1 MRFHVLVAFVLLS
14 AFAALSRAKELP
26 TVDPAHI
33 IAKYGKPDRIKS
45 TEYDKPRPPLVT
57 RMLEYKKES
66 VRFTLLAN
74 SPVGS
79 PPPYSSW
86 KLIGFQDPRDN
97 SVISAEEVERR
108 MRGRQKF

>member
-1 MRFHVLVAFVLLS
+1 MRFYRLLGIVLL
-14 AFAALSRAKELP
+14 AACGAPLNAKELP

-57 RMLEYKKES
+57 RMIEYKKEN

-74 SPVGS
+74 GPVGS

-97 SVISAEEVERR
+97 SVIPAEEVERR
-108 MRGRQKF
+108 MRQRKKF